1 MTDSEL
7 TEAGAAEIPPAHSG
21 QRAARDF
28 ITRAPRA
35 LHAMRE
41 KEPGRKI
48 TVGELKAY
56 MREHDVPDP

>member
-1 MTDSEL
+1 
-7 TEAGAAEIPPAHSG
+7 
-21 QRAARDF
+21 
-28 ITRAPRA
+28 
-35 LHAMRE
+35 MRE

>member
-28 ITRAPRA
+28 ITRASRA
-35 LHAMRE
+35 LHEMRE

>member
-1 MTDSEL
+1 MPDSEL
-7 TEAGAAEIPPAHSG
+7 TEAGAAEIPPVRRA

-28 ITRAPRA
+28 ITRASKA
-35 LHAMRE
+35 LGEMRE

-56 MREHDVPDP
+56 MREQDAPHP